1 MNVTF
6 FLGNGFDLNC
16 GLRSSYNDVIKKYI
30 QHSATDR
37 VLENPA
43 VERFKR
49 KIEED
54 ISKDSKLWS
63 DFECGMAEE
72 LPKFNSERDFIA
84 CVQDFKVY
92 LNEYLIKEQRRID
105 TIISGSPEL
114 SRQVEEEIASSVVS
128 FYEGISRNV
137 TRSIEQKLTQSA
149 IVYNFLSF
157 NYTTFAEKHISKVFK
172 ERPSQVE
179 KKLYKMMNQIPPNGD
194 VAQLGALQHI
204 HDVLEENQNEY
215 CKLILGMDNESQLN
229 QPRYQISNI
238 LRRAFLKPYYNKIND
253 NEKMQRVK
261 ELIDSS
267 SAICAF
273 GASFGES
280 DLMWKEKILEWL
292 NRDADNHLFF
302 YMYDYSVLKRSPEKS
317 EDWKMEQE
325 EEGKKKWAKQFGIDL
340 DSSEMQRVER
350 QVHIPIGKNIFNVK
364 KLIEQH
370 ALMQSC
376 QKEREQLSATL
387 PLTTE

>member
-1 MNVTF
+1 M
-6 FLGNGFDLNC
+6 
-16 GLRSSYNDVIKKYI
+16 
-30 QHSATDR
+30 
-37 VLENPA
+37 
-43 VERFKR
+43 
-49 KIEED
+49 
-54 ISKDSKLWS
+54 
-63 DFECGMAEE
+63 
-72 LPKFNSERDFIA
+72 
-84 CVQDFKVY
+84 
-92 LNEYLIKEQRRID
+92 
-105 TIISGSPEL
+105 
-114 SRQVEEEIASSVVS
+114 EEEIASSVVS

-194 VAQLGALQHI
+194 VAQLGALHHI